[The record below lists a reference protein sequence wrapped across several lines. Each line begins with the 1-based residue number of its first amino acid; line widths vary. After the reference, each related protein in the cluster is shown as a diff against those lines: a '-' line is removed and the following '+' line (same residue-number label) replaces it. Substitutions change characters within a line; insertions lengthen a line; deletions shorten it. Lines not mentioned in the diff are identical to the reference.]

1 MPNSKIPHIDLGDT
15 LNTQRLRLN
24 DLIDSVGDVSALK
37 TTAGGV
43 TAAINELYDSIGV
56 IGLGS
61 LNTTA
66 PTLRQAINEHE
77 KDLGNMKSNL
87 NAVYGAIQQID
98 KLLTKLNEGKD
109 KKSMPEEKFYDYYT
123 RDELIIKFMPL
134 VENLARKFSTTQ
146 QASGVLSI
154 NDLIQIGSE
163 GLIKAVDKL
172 DWLQLSESE
181 DIEKT
186 LKSFFAKRIKGIIR
200 RRIDMARGGMR
211 IPEHKLNEIRKNPKD
226 KKMVEIFFNSMFLSI
241 DAQPTNDDEENMMYQ
256 IADKS
261 EPYNIQILNV
271 YLKGLMEKYLN
282 KNEYEVLRLS
292 YGLDCDKYPAQC
304 IADKIGI
311 KGASAY
317 VRVSELKKQAVQK
330 LIDSVD
336 HSQVLDFL

>member
-1 MPNSKIPHIDLGDT
+1 MKKYNVQNYIRYK
-15 LNTQRLRLN
+15 N
-24 DLIDSVGDVSALK
+24 DL
-37 TTAGGV
+37 
-43 TAAINELYDSIGV
+43 
-56 IGLGS
+56 
-61 LNTTA
+61 
-66 PTLRQAINEHE
+66 
-77 KDLGNMKSNL
+77 
-87 NAVYGAIQQID
+87 
-98 KLLTKLNEGKD
+98 
-109 KKSMPEEKFYDYYT
+109 KKSMPPDKFYDYYT
-123 RDELIIKFMPL
+123 RDELIVKFLPL

-172 DWLQLSESE
+172 DWAERLAETE

-200 RRIDMARGGMR
+200 RRIDMARGGIR

-226 KKMVEIFFNSMFLSI
+226 KKMVELFFNSMFLSI
-241 DAQPTNDDEENMMYQ
+241 DAQPTNNDEENMIYQ

-261 EPYNIQILNV
+261 EPYNIQILNI
-271 YLKGLMEKYLN
+271 YLKGLMQKHLN

-292 YGLDCDKYPAQC
+292 YGLDCDKHSANE
-304 IADKIGI
+304 IASKINI
-311 KGASAY
+311 KGSSAY
-317 VRVSELKKQAVQK
+317 VRISELKKQAVEK